1 MPSERHTAMLCWQ
14 LRAGL
19 VNHQPPLALGHLE
32 GKVRAEGGQ
41 GWALHQQLPGGGRF
55 CCFGLRCIRQSE
67 LRARVMG
74 VRVLNVKQH
83 PLSSVSIPTYL
94 GQYIQMQKVYH
105 EVGIP
110 K

>member
-41 GWALHQQLPGGGRF
+41 GWALHQQLPGGDGSVVLVCGALDNQNFGR
-55 CCFGLRCIRQSE
+55 G
-67 LRARVMG
+67 
-74 VRVLNVKQH
+74 
-83 PLSSVSIPTYL
+83 
-94 GQYIQMQKVYH
+94 
-105 EVGIP
+105 
-110 K
+110 